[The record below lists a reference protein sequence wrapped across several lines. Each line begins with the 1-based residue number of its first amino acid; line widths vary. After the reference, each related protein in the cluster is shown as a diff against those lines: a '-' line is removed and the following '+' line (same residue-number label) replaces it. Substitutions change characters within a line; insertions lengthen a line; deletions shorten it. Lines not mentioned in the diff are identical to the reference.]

1 MEEVFEAEI
10 MPDSA
15 GNTLNITLATTFAV
29 AVIFLFLGI
38 SIGTIVELKSVEVE
52 ETQNWWEV
60 PVHDRHKMN
69 SLNLTGERSA
79 IPINGSYKV
88 LLYTEHYIEVELPLS
103 EEDAGFPEDDV
114 MHVALWLPDV
124 EDGKKIPP

>member
-1 MEEVFEAEI
+1 MEEEVFEAEI

-38 SIGTIVELKSVEVE
+38 SIGTIVELNSVEVE

-60 PVHDRHKMN
+60 PVHDRHKMT

-88 LLYTEHYIEVELPLS
+88 LTYTRSITLR
-103 EEDAGFPEDDV
+103 
-114 MHVALWLPDV
+114 
-124 EDGKKIPP
+124 